1 MRNITRDRGL
11 EERIEQL
18 VREHIASMQRNARE
32 ALERAFAGATSP
44 RPGRVTR
51 GHGDGGRKRRAPT
64 EVSAIGERLY
74 RAVCARP
81 GEGMGVL
88 ARELGASVR
97 ELHRPMA
104 LLKKAGRVRS
114 VGQRSLT
121 RYFPRTGS

>member
-1 MRNITRDRGL
+1 MENITRDREL
-11 EERIEQL
+11 DQRIEQL
-18 VREHIASMQRNARE
+18 VREHIESMQRKARE
-32 ALERAFAGATSP
+32 ALDRAFAAATSP
-44 RPGRVTR
+44 RPGRVSR
-51 GHGDGGRKRRAPT
+51 GAGDGGHKRRAPT

-104 LLKKAGRVRS
+104 LLRKAGRVRS

-121 RYFPRTGS
+121 RCFPRASS